1 MMMMMMMRVRWLP
14 IGFCGFLCFFPS
26 KLLAA
31 SFLSCSFLFGKTQKL
46 RSPHSS
52 SPHHQ
57 PPTKKIQTTQ
67 RERNPTEK
75 NLEKKK
81 KKKRWTLQLEN
92 FVFLDLQNDGHQ
104 HMWVA
109 RLLKE
114 TMI

>member
-1 MMMMMMMRVRWLP
+1 MMMMMRVRWLP

-57 PPTKKIQTTQ
+57 PPTTNKQNSNHPE
-67 RERNPTEK
+67 REREK
-75 NLEKKK
+75 PNRKES
-81 KKKRWTLQLEN
+81 REEEEEEEEEM
-92 FVFLDLQNDGHQ
+92 DLTIG
-104 HMWVA
+104 
-109 RLLKE
+109 KFCFS
-114 TMI
+114 